1 MPINNSMDRNV
12 PGKTNLIDFDLRHL
26 EILCKVI
33 EFKSFSKAADEVYLA
48 QASVSERIANLE
60 KIIGTRLLDR
70 LGRQVVPTRAGELL
84 YKHAVWLLEMKRTA
98 CLEMQDFL
106 GVKRGNIHIG
116 GSTVPGEFILPK
128 IIGRFNAEYPSV
140 FVTLTISDSME
151 IETRVLHGDF
161 DLGVVGSKSSH
172 NSIISHKLWN
182 EKLVL
187 AVPPRHRWADKGEIT
202 LEELSEEPFILR
214 EKGSGTLKIMEDYL
228 RESGSIGID
237 SLNVV
242 ARFGTT
248 TAVKE
253 GIRAGVGLSILSSRA
268 LDTELK
274 AGVLKTLQVKG
285 LSMSRR
291 FYLIRDRRR
300 IASPM
305 CQAMLDFLLAVSDE
319 NEEKI
324 RDS

>member
-1 MPINNSMDRNV
+1 M
-12 PGKTNLIDFDLRHL
+12 DFDLRHL

-33 EFKSFSKAADEVYLA
+33 ELKSFLKAADAVCLA

-60 KIIGTRLLDR
+60 TIIGTRLLDR

-84 YKHAVWLLEMKRTA
+84 YKHATKLLEMKRTA

-106 GVKRGNIHIG
+106 GIKRGEIHIG

-128 IIGRFNAEYPSV
+128 VIARFNAEYPSV
-140 FVTLTISDSME
+140 LITLTISDTRE

-172 NSIISHKLWN
+172 NSIVSHELWN
-182 EKLVL
+182 DELVL
-187 AVPPRHRWADKGEIT
+187 VVSPHHRWANKGKIT
-202 LEELSEEPFILR
+202 IEELSGEPFILR
-214 EKGSGTLKIMEDYL
+214 EVGSGTLKSMEDYL
-228 RESGSIGID
+228 RESVSNGID

-253 GIRAGVGLSILSSRA
+253 GIKAGLGLSILSSRV
-268 LDTELK
+268 LETELK
-274 AGVLKTLQVKG
+274 AKVLKTLQLKG
-285 LSMSRR
+285 IPMFRS
-291 FYLIRDRRR
+291 FYLIRNKRRV
-300 IASPM
+300 ASPM
-305 CQAMLDFLLAVSDE
+305 CQAMLDFLLTASEE
-319 NEEKI
+319 NQKKDT
-324 RDS
+324 DS